1 MASLHNDHMS
11 AELDE
16 NSAADPAYAYKPS
29 LMGAMCQ
36 FVLRPDGLDWEI
48 GRRAGR
54 LRYDRIQAV
63 RLSYRPVTMQ
73 SHRFITEIWSDG
85 NPKIQIAS
93 VSWRSMVE
101 QERLDKA
108 YGAFVTELH
117 RRLLPTSAR
126 TQFSIGLPAVT
137 YWLGLAIFGAVIVAT
152 IVMVVRA
159 LGLAQWSAAAIVGAF
174 LAIFAYQLGQYFY
187 RNRPGRYVSTAIP
200 AAVLPKP

>member
-1 MASLHNDHMS
+1 MS

-48 GRRAGR
+48 GRRRGR

-73 SHRFITEIWSDG
+73 SHRFVTEIWSAD

-101 QERLDKA
+101 QERQDKA
-108 YGAFVTELH
+108 YGAFITELH
-117 RRLLPTSAR
+117 RRVAPTNAGP
-126 TQFSIGLPAVT
+126 QFLIGLPAVT

-152 IVMVVRA
+152 GVMMVRA
-159 LGLAQWSAAAIVGAF
+159 AALGQWSAAAIVGAF
-174 LAIFAYQLGQYFY
+174 LTIFAYQLGQYFY
-187 RNRPGRYVSTAIP
+187 RNRPGCYSPTDIP
-200 AAVLPKP
+200 AVVLPKI